1 MSELK
6 VKICGLRD
14 NLDEVL
20 LLQPDYI
27 GLIFCP
33 GSKRYVNDT
42 LDVEK
47 VRAIRNVKKVGVFV
61 DQPVTE
67 IRGIVNKYQLD
78 YVQLHGNEP
87 AEDCS
92 LLKDVA
98 GVIKVFSGNEAIN
111 HSQLKNYGP
120 FVDYFLF
127 DTRIKNQNM
136 GGTGEYFEWGNI
148 KNLPV
153 DKPVVLSGGIG
164 PEHAHK
170 IKNMD
175 NEQIVMVDV
184 NSKFEISPALKNTE
198 LLKRFL
204 DIIRNG

>member
-20 LLQPDYI
+20 LLHPDYV
-27 GLIFCP
+27 GFIFYP
-33 GSKRYVNDT
+33 GSKRYVNSI
-42 LDVEK
+42 DVEK

-61 DQPVTE
+61 DQPVAE
-67 IRGIVNKYQLD
+67 IYDIVNRYQLD
-78 YVQLHGNEP
+78 YVQLHGNES
-87 AEDCS
+87 AKDCS
-92 LLKDVA
+92 LLKEAA
-98 GVIKVFSGNEAIN
+98 GVIKVFSGNEAID
-111 HSQLKNYGP
+111 HSQLKRYEP

-127 DTRIKNQNM
+127 DTRIQNQNM
-136 GGTGEYFEWGNI
+136 GGTGEHFEWDNI

-153 DKPVVLSGGIG
+153 DKPVILSGGIG
-164 PEHAHK
+164 PEHAYK
-170 IKNMD
+170 VKTLD
-175 NEQIVMVDV
+175 NEQIAMVDI

-204 DIIRNG
+204 DIIRNE